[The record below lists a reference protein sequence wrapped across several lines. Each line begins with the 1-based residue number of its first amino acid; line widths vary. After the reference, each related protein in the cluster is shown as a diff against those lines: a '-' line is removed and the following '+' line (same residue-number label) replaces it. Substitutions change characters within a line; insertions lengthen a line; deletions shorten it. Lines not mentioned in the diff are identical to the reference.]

1 MFTDPTLIV
10 AAIFAHPD
18 DEVLGAGASL
28 ARHARSGQRVE
39 TLIVSAGLDSRG
51 EADNS
56 AHHRLK
62 DEAAAAAA
70 CLGIA
75 DQQFADLPDNALDS
89 VPFLRIVQTIERF
102 IDAGRPQVI
111 YTHHAGDLNIDHQ
124 LVHRAVVTACRPLAG
139 LSVRR
144 ILAGEVLSSTEWQSA
159 DMTPFQPT
167 VWLDASE
174 TLAAKMDAM
183 RAYAGEARPYPHPRS
198 PKAIEALGR
207 FRGVQG
213 GFHAA
218 EAFVLVK
225 EFG

>member
-1 MFTDPTLIV
+1 MFSVADGTV

-18 DEVLGAGASL
+18 DEVLGAGAAL
-28 ARHARSGQRVE
+28 ARHAAAGQRVE

-51 EADNS
+51 EADS
-56 AHHRLK
+56 EAHHRLK
-62 DEAAAAAA
+62 AEAAAAA
-70 CLGIA
+70 
-75 DQQFADLPDNALDS
+75 
-89 VPFLRIVQTIERF
+89 VERF
-102 IDAGRPQVI
+102 IDAVKPVII

-139 LSVRR
+139 SSVRR

-167 VWLDASE
+167 VWIDASQ
-174 TLAAKMDAM
+174 TLPAKMDAM

-198 PKAIEALGR
+198 PQAIEALGR

-213 GFHAA
+213 GFEAA

-225 EFG
+225 EFL

>member
-1 MFTDPTLIV
+1 MFSSPDGIV

-18 DEVLGAGASL
+18 DEVLGAGATL
-28 ARHARSGQRVE
+28 ARHAAAGQRVE

-51 EADNS
+51 EADTR

-70 CLGIA
+70 CLGIPG
-75 DQQFADLPDNALDS
+75 QTFADLPDNALDS
-89 VPFLRIVQTIERF
+89 VPFLRVVQTVERF
-102 IDAGRPQVI
+102 IETVKPAII

-139 LSVRR
+139 SSVRR

-167 VWLDASE
+167 VWIDASQ

-183 RAYAGEARPYPHPRS
+183 GAYAGEARPYPHPRS
-198 PKAIEALGR
+198 PQAIEALGR

-213 GFHAA
+213 GFEAA

-225 EFG
+225 EFL